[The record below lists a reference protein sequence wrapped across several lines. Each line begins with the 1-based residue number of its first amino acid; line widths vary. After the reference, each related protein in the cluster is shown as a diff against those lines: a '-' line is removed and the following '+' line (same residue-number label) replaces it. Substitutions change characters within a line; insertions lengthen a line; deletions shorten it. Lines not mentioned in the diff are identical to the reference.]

1 MPPTKPHSMHINI
14 ANESLTLLPQKALY
28 WPREKTLFIADAH
41 FGKAASFR
49 AAGIPMPPGTTT
61 NTLAKIDDCL
71 RATRAE
77 CIVFLG
83 DFLHN
88 RDSRAKETFDKFTGW
103 RDANAQ
109 LKLQLVRGNHD
120 AKAGDPPIEWNIG
133 CVDEG
138 EMLGPF
144 CLAHH
149 PEPDLRGYVLAGHLH
164 PAVRLQ
170 GRANDSMRLP
180 CFWFG
185 AYVAVLPAFGSF
197 TGTYTVLPRQG
208 DRVFVVADDAVIDVT
223 SNAGN

>member
-1 MPPTKPHSMHINI
+1 MIINV

-28 WPREKTLFIADAH
+28 WPREKTLFVADAH

-61 NTLAKIDDCL
+61 NTLTKIDDCL
-71 RATRAE
+71 RATHAGR
-77 CIVFLG
+77 IVFLG

-88 RDSRAKETFDKFTGW
+88 RDSRAKETFDKFAEW

-120 AKAGDPPIEWNIG
+120 AKAGDPPSEWNID

-138 EMLGPF
+138 ETLGPF

-149 PEPDLRGYVLAGHLH
+149 PEPDLRGYVLAGHIH

-185 AYVAVLPAFGSF
+185 TYVAVLPAFGSF
-197 TGTYTVLPRQG
+197 TGTYTVLPKQG
-208 DRVFVVADDAVIDVT
+208 DRVFVVADTAVIEVTATSAADV
-223 SNAGN
+223 